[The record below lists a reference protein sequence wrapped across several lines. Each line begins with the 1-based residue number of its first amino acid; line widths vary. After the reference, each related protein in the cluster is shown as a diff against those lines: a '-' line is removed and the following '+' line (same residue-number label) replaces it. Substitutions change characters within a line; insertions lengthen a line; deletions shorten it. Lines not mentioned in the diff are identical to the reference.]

1 MRCRLY
7 KYSGYQD
14 LIDITLRR
22 MDQDRDGRVSYED
35 FRATVEQ
42 EPLLMEAF
50 GECLPYNKKGL
61 EFKDSFLDEMPTN
74 RFYSV

>member
-1 MRCRLY
+1 
-7 KYSGYQD
+7 
-14 LIDITLRR
+14 
-22 MDQDRDGRVSYED
+22 MDQDRDGRVSYKD

-61 EFKDSFLDEMPTN
+61 EFKDRFLDEMPTN